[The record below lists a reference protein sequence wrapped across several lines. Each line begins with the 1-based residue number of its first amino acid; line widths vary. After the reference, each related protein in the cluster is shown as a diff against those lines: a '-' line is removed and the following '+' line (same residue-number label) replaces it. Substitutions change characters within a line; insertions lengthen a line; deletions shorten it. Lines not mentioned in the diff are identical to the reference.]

1 MIVGWRDVTMSS
13 NYNVVGQLA
22 QRSDGPD
29 KVTGR
34 GVYGL
39 DRTLPDMLWCKFLRS
54 PFAHAKIVNVDT
66 SEAEALEGVH
76 LVLTGKEKQNKFKI
90 LIKKQK
96 FNHNWPSSII
106 YKCKNANIY
115 IDKKIKYN
123 L

>member
-1 MIVGWRDVTMSS
+1 MSS
-13 NYNVVGQLA
+13 KYNVVGQLA

-76 LVLTGKEKQNKFKI
+76 LVLTGRDVENVRHGRGTYKDEPV
-90 LIKKQK
+90 LC
-96 FNHNWPSSII
+96 WDTVLYCLLYTSPSPR
-106 YKCKNANIY
+106 
-115 IDKKIKYN
+115 D
-123 L
+123 